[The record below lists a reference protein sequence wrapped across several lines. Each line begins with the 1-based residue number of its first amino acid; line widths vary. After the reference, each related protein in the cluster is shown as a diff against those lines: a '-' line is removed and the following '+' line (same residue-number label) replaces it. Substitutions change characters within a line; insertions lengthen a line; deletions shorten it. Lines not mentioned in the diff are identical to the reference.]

1 VRKDALTGPGRGA
14 SLCAV
19 TESMVGFG
27 YKQAWLAVRD
37 GDADRLLAAL
47 GLRDLGTARRR
58 SGCRQA
64 WTATWTYSS
73 ARPT

>member
-1 VRKDALTGPGRGA
+1 VRKDAPTGPGRGA

-47 GLRDLGTARRR
+47 GLRDLGTA
-58 SGCRQA
+58 
-64 WTATWTYSS
+64 
-73 ARPT
+73 